1 MSHVAKVS
9 SKGWIVIP
17 KELREKYNI
26 SVGQQILLTD
36 EDDSLT
42 IHPIPEDP
50 ISAYKGLF
58 KGTPLAEELLK
69 ARKEETDNEELR
81 AGQLRSADVFPR

>member
-1 MSHVAKVS
+1 MPHVAKVS

-17 KELREKYNI
+17 KELREKFNI
-26 SVGQQILLTD
+26 TPGQQILLTEE
-36 EDDSLT
+36 EDRLT
-42 IHPIPEDP
+42 INPIPEDP

-58 KGTPLAEELLK
+58 KGTPLTEELLE

-81 AGQLRSADVFPR
+81 A